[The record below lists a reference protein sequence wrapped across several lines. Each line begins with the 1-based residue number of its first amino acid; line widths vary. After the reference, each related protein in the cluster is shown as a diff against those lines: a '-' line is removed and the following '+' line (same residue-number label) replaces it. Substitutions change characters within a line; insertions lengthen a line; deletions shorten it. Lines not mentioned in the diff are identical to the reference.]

1 MGLSSEPLQHSTE
14 FRHGLIRITASSS
27 RVSVG
32 DPFACAAACIE
43 RIESAADAD
52 ILLLP
57 ELAIGGYTSADL
69 FPTAGHR
76 DGVEQAVDAIL
87 DSTRGQRS
95 LVVVGAPL
103 VVEGALMNCALVI
116 HDGDLVGIVPKQY
129 LPNYREFYE
138 ARHFRPADGS
148 EPGEIDWLGR
158 GDIPFG
164 VDLLFELR
172 DAVIGI
178 ELCEDLWVPIPP
190 SSLQALAGAN
200 VLLNLS
206 ASNETIMKSA
216 WRRELVLS
224 QSGRCLAAYAYASA
238 GPSESTTDLVF
249 GGHCLIAENGVM
261 LGESRHVGDG
271 DAPLPEVT
279 AITAEVDLQRLVHDR
294 LMTTTFAQGRRLVD
308 RSYRRV
314 GVVPPDAALA
324 KGPPLR
330 RIEPRPFVPQDPAT
344 LDRRCAEILAI
355 QSAGLAKRVSRLPE
369 SASLVIGIS
378 GGLDSTLAGLVAART
393 CDDRGWP
400 RSRVLALT
408 LPGLGTTDQTLRNAE
423 RLIELLGMTH
433 RQIDIRTLSL
443 DTFRLLDHSPLGI
456 ELADGETAE
465 TLQRKLVESA
475 DGAEDL
481 VLENV
486 QARLRTFLLMSHGF
500 VLGTGDLSEQA
511 LGWCT
516 YNADHI
522 SMYNV
527 NTSIP
532 KTLVRFL
539 VRHVADRCGSDDLAE
554 VLRDIADT
562 PISPE
567 LLPPDA
573 GGRIRQ
579 TTEQT
584 LGPYELH
591 DFFLYQFIRHGFS
604 REKIRYLA
612 GHARFEENY
621 PPELIDRTLET
632 FFRRFF
638 ANQYKRS
645 CVPDGPKVGS
655 VSLSPRGDW
664 RMPSDADGGGF

>member
-1 MGLSSEPLQHSTE
+1 MGPAETSLRHDAR
-14 FRHGLIRITASSS
+14 FRHGLIRITASSA
-27 RVSVG
+27 RVAVG
-32 DPFACAAACIE
+32 DPLACADACIE
-43 RIESAADAD
+43 QIESAAESD

-57 ELAIGGYTSADL
+57 ELALGGYTCADL
-69 FPTAGHR
+69 FATAAHR
-76 DGVEQAVDAIL
+76 EGVERAAEALCRATIG
-87 DSTRGQRS
+87 RRP

-103 VVEGALMNCALVI
+103 VIEGALMNTALVI
-116 HDGDLVGIVPKQY
+116 SDGELVGVVPKQY
-129 LPNYREFYE
+129 LPSYREFYE
-138 ARHFRPADGS
+138 ARHFRAGDGS
-148 EPGEIDWLGR
+148 EPGELEWLGR
-158 GDIPFG
+158 AGIPFG
-164 VDLLFELR
+164 IDLLFELR

-206 ASNETIMKSA
+206 ASNETILKSA

-224 QSGRCLAAYAYASA
+224 QSGRCLATYAYASA

-249 GGHCLIAENGVM
+249 GGHCLIAENGVL

-271 DAPLPEVT
+271 DAPLREVT
-279 AITAEVDLQRLVHDR
+279 SITVDADLQRLTHDR
-294 LMTTTFAQGRRLVD
+294 LVTTSFAAGRRLVD
-308 RSYRRV
+308 RHFRRV
-314 GVVPPDAALA
+314 LVPSPAAGLSTA
-324 KGPPLR
+324 APLR
-330 RIEPRPFVPQDPAT
+330 RIEARPFVPQDPET
-344 LDRRCAEILAI
+344 RDRRCGEILAI
-355 QSAGLAKRVSRLPE
+355 QAAGLTKRVSRLPE
-369 SASLVIGIS
+369 SAPLVIGIS
-378 GGLDSTLAGLVAART
+378 GGLDSTLAALVAARA
-393 CDDRGWP
+393 CDDAGWS

-408 LPGLGTTDQTLRNAE
+408 LPGLGTTQQTLRNAE
-423 RLIELLGMTH
+423 RLVELLGFSH

-443 DTFRLLDHSPLGI
+443 DTFRVLDHRPLGV
-456 ELADGETAE
+456 ELDERETAE
-465 TLQRKLVESA
+465 SLQRKLVASA
-475 DGAEDL
+475 DDAEDL

-532 KTLVRFL
+532 KTLVKFL
-539 VRHVADRCGSDDLAE
+539 VRHVADRCGLDELAD
-554 VLRDIADT
+554 VLRQIADT

-573 GGRIRQ
+573 GGQIRQ
-579 TTEQT
+579 STEQT

-591 DFFLYQFIRHGFS
+591 DFFLYHFIRHGAS
-604 REKIRYLA
+604 RDKIRYLA
-612 GHARFEENY
+612 GWAKFDEDY
-621 PPELIDRTLET
+621 PPELIDRTLAT

-664 RMPSDADGGGF
+664 RMPSDAEADAF